1 MLRRKCIAL
10 SVKFKRENRSKINN
24 LSYYFKKLEK
34 NSKKIQRKRNSKSK
48 NNTNELDNKKTRE
61 EINKEKKLVSW
72 KKWIELALSIKL
84 YFFFLN
90 LAPSLYRGIGNNTK
104 HRYNNKFLGPPYS
117 PKLVTL
123 FFLRLFPPTMYMSL
137 LWLILHLT
145 WLG

>member
-61 EINKEKKLVSW
+61 EINKEKKLV
-72 KKWIELALSIKL
+72 
-84 YFFFLN
+84 Y
-90 LAPSLYRGIGNNTK
+90 
-104 HRYNNKFLGPPYS
+104 
-117 PKLVTL
+117 
-123 FFLRLFPPTMYMSL
+123 
-137 LWLILHLT
+137 
-145 WLG
+145 